1 MTVSDGPR
9 AAIIGAGLMGR
20 WHADAVRRL
29 GGRVT
34 VIIDPNQTAREA
46 LSRSHPGAR
55 LLPELDPTAVSRYA
69 TAAHVCSP
77 LVSHEATI
85 EALIHAGVHALV
97 EKPFT
102 ENAESTARL
111 LALAQRR
118 RVVVCPVHQFL
129 FQ

>member
-9 AAIIGAGLMGR
+9 AAIIGAGLTGR

-46 LSRSHPGAR
+46 LSRSHPRAR
-55 LLPELDPTAVSRYA
+55 LLPEVESAAASRYA
-69 TAAHVCSP
+69 SAGHLCSP

-85 EALIHAGVHALV
+85 EALIHAGVHTLV

-102 ENAESTARL
+102 ESAESTARL
-111 LALAQRR
+111 LALATSR
-118 RVVVCPVHQFL
+118 RVVVCP
-129 FQ
+129 